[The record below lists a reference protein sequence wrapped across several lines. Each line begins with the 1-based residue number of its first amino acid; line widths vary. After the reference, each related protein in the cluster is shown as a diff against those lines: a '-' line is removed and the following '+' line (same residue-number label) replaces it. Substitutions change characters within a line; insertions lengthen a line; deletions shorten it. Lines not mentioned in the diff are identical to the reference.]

1 MNYEITMNTNGQL
14 CLYVKKEG
22 LTGDGYFNMK
32 VNDVDYNDIR
42 MLNMNKKHMDIIAKL
57 LKIPNYSK
65 LNKDILLNILSSRIT
80 FEETD
85 EN

>member
-1 MNYEITMNTNGQL
+1 
-14 CLYVKKEG
+14 
-22 LTGDGYFNMK
+22 
-32 VNDVDYNDIR
+32 
-42 MLNMNKKHMDIIAKL
+42 MLNMKKKHMDVIAKL

-80 FEETD
+80 FEETN